1 MESFREQMPHTMLAD
16 VLEEDSEVEEMLGG
30 FAESLDSFNKRRH
43 SQPLNSILNKLA
55 DKLTFTLQ
63 GPLVNLSHKGIH
75 QLLHV
80 DDDLIQQRETVVMVG
95 VNLANYKHHVHGLV
109 DVRDEGVFGVQT
121 EVGGEFT
128 EGLEVR
134 VVVQEV

>member
-1 MESFREQMPHTMLAD
+1 MPHTVLAD
-16 VLEEDSEVEEMLGG
+16 VLEEDSKVEEMLGG
-30 FAESLDSFNKRRH
+30 FTESLDSFNKRGH

-55 DKLTFTLQ
+55 DKLTLTLQ

-95 VNLANYKHHVHGLV
+95 IDLTHCEHHVHGFV

-121 EVGGEFT
+121 EVGGEFA
-128 EGLEVR
+128 EGLEV
-134 VVVQEV
+134 

>member
-1 MESFREQMPHTMLAD
+1 MNDLGGVVLEGFREQMPHTMLAD

-30 FAESLDSFNKRRH
+30 FTEGLDSFNERGH

-80 DDDLIQQRETVVMVG
+80 DDNLIQQ
-95 VNLANYKHHVHGLV
+95 
-109 DVRDEGVFGVQT
+109 
-121 EVGGEFT
+121 
-128 EGLEVR
+128 
-134 VVVQEV
+134 